1 MLKGRIRT
9 LAVAGST
16 TVAAAL
22 VALSAT
28 TASAATT
35 TASVHGHVTAPTVAA
50 ASGCVTET
58 FTTADQ
64 NTYLQ
69 CVRDEQVLLNNLVG
83 ILPDVQQIMVDGLYG
98 MHTYNDVKS
107 FQGDFTLEGV
117 TVDGKTGPQTW
128 WWVCRINFDNKFTGV
143 YWHDAGCNTEPSKPP
158 A

>member
-28 TASAATT
+28 AASAATT
-35 TASVHGHVTAPTVAA
+35 TASAPAHVTAPTVAA

-69 CVRDEQVLLNNLVG
+69 CVRDEQVLLNNLWSIG
-83 ILPDVQQIMVDGLYG
+83 YSGMQQLSVDGHYG
-98 MHTYNDVKS
+98 MHTYSDVRS
-107 FQGDFTLEGV
+107 FQGDIPIR
-117 TVDGKTGPQTW
+117 VDGITGPQTW
-128 WWVCRINFDNKFTGV
+128 WNLCHYNSVWGFTGV
-143 YWHDAGCNTEPSKPP
+143 YWHDAGCNTE
-158 A
+158 